1 MEDAAAEVEGRREV
15 VEGGRGMWEDRCGVV
30 ECGWEMVEGEGAE
43 FAGDWE
49 ILENGGTGP
58 GGGRDRVSGGRK
70 MAENGKPS

>member
-1 MEDAAAEVEGRREV
+1 
-15 VEGGRGMWEDRCGVV
+15 MWEDRCGVV

-58 GGGRDRVSGGRK
+58 GGGTDRVSGGRK
-70 MAENGKPS
+70 MVENGWEMVEDGGGALGQGMRVGESEE